1 MAQMKEQIKA
11 PKIKLSDE
19 EIDNLSDVQFKTL
32 VIRMLSEMVE
42 YGCKIEEKVK
52 ALKNEIK
59 MYREPT
65 VTGRKP
71 GLKSMFWN
79 RRKK

>member
-42 YGCKIEEKVK
+42 YGCKTEEKVK

-65 VTGRKP
+65 MKGRKV
-71 GLKSMFWN
+71 GLKSMICI
-79 RRKK
+79 RRKI